1 MLKGKKG
8 VVLGVANKRSIA
20 WAVAKAAA
28 AEGAELVLTYQNERF
43 EKSVRALAETLPGNV
58 PVIPCDVDD
67 EAQVA
72 SFGDA
77 VGAQAGKID
86 FLVHSIAYANPDELK
101 GEFHHTSRAGFR
113 KALETSVHSFIA
125 LSNAVDEHLNEGGA
139 LVTLSYIGAVR
150 IIPNYNLMGVAKAAL
165 EATMRYLAYDL
176 GPRNIRANAV
186 SAGPIKTLS
195 AVGIGDFQRIL
206 SHVEEMAP
214 LRRNVDADEVADA
227 VTFLLSDKARGIT
240 GTVLYV
246 DAGYHA
252 MGL

>member
-8 VVLGVANKRSIA
+8 VNLGVANKRSIA
-20 WAVAKAAA
+20 WAVAKSAAR
-28 AEGAELVLTYQNERF
+28 EGAQLVLTYQNERL
-43 EKSVRALAETLPGNV
+43 EKNVRALAETLPGETS
-58 PVIPCDVDD
+58 ILPCDVDD
-67 EAQVA
+67 EAQVEA
-72 SFGDA
+72 FGKS
-77 VGAQAGKID
+77 VGERVGEID

-125 LSNAVDEHLNEGGA
+125 VSNAVDPFLRDGGS
-139 LVTLSYIGAVR
+139 LVTLSYIGSVR

-176 GPRNIRANAV
+176 GKRGIRANAI

-195 AVGIGDFQRIL
+195 ASAIGDFQRIL

-227 VTFLLSDKARGIT
+227 VAFLLSDMARAIT
-240 GTVLYV
+240 GTVLYA

>member
-1 MLKGKKG
+1 MLQGKKG
-8 VVLGVANKRSIA
+8 VILGVANKRSIA
-20 WAVAKAAA
+20 WAVAKAAV
-28 AEGAELVLTYQNERF
+28 AEGAEVVLTYQNERM
-43 EKSVRALAETLPGNV
+43 EKSVRALAETLPGDT
-58 PVIPCDVDD
+58 PCIPCDVDD

-72 SFGDA
+72 AFGDA
-77 VGAQAGKID
+77 VGEHAGKID

-125 LSNAVDEHLNEGGA
+125 LSNAVDEHLNDGGS

-176 GPRNIRANAV
+176 GPRAIRANAV

-195 AVGIGDFQRIL
+195 AVGIGDFQRII

-227 VTFLLSDKARGIT
+227 VTFMLSDKARGIT

>member
-43 EKSVRALAETLPGNV
+43 EKNVRALAETLPCEV
-58 PVIPCDVDD
+58 SIIPCDVDD
-67 EAQVA
+67 EEQVA

-77 VGAQAGKID
+77 VGERVGKID

-125 LSNAVDEHLNEGGA
+125 LSNAVDEHLNDGGA

-176 GPRNIRANAV
+176 GHRNIRANAV

-195 AVGIGDFQRIL
+195 AAGIGDFQRIL

-214 LRRNVDADEVADA
+214 LRRNVNADEVADA
-227 VTFLLSDKARGIT
+227 VTFLLSDKARAIT

>member
-1 MLKGKKG
+1 MLAGKKG
-8 VVLGVANKRSIA
+8 VILGVANKRSLA
-20 WAVAKAAA
+20 WAVAKSAAR
-28 AEGAELVLTYQNERF
+28 EGAELVLTYQNERF
-43 EKSVRALAETLPGNV
+43 EKSVRALAETLPGEV
-58 PVIPCDVDD
+58 QLFPCDVDD
-67 EAQVA
+67 PEQVTA
-72 SFGDA
+72 LGESIGRE
-77 VGAQAGKID
+77 VGKID

-101 GEFHHTSRAGFR
+101 GEFHHTSREGFR
-113 KALETSVHSFIA
+113 KALETSVHSFISV
-125 LSNAVDEHLNEGGA
+125 SNALDPHLNDHGS

-176 GPRNIRANAV
+176 GGRGIRSNAV

-195 AVGIGDFQRIL
+195 SSALGDFQRIL
-206 SHVEEMAP
+206 GHVEEMAP

-227 VTFLLSDKARGIT
+227 VAFLLSDHARAIT

>member
-8 VVLGVANKRSIA
+8 VVLGVANRRSIA
-20 WAVAKAAA
+20 WAVAKAASEA
-28 AEGAELVLTYQNERF
+28 GAEVALTYQNKRL
-43 EKSVRALAETLPGNV
+43 EKNVRALAETLPGRTV
-58 PVIPCDVDD
+58 LIPCDVMD

-72 SFGDA
+72 AFGDA
-77 VGAQAGKID
+77 VGEEVGMID

-101 GEFHHTSRAGFR
+101 GEFHTTSREGFR

-125 LSNAVDEHLNEGGA
+125 LANAVDPFLREGGS
-139 LVTLSYIGAVR
+139 LVTLSYIGSVR

-165 EATMRYLAYDL
+165 EATMRYLSYDL
-176 GPRNIRANAV
+176 GARNIRVNAV

-195 AVGIGDFQRIL
+195 ASAIGDFQRIL
-206 SHVEEMAP
+206 AHVEEMSP

-227 VTFLLSDKARGIT
+227 VCFLLSDRSRAVT
-240 GTVLYV
+240 ATVLYA

>member
-43 EKSVRALAETLPGNV
+43 EKNVRALADTLPGDIS
-58 PVIPCDVDD
+58 VIPCDVDD
-67 EAQVA
+67 EEQVA
-72 SFGDA
+72 RFGDA
-77 VGAQAGKID
+77 VGEQAGKID

-125 LSNAVDEHLNEGGA
+125 LSNAVDEHLNDGGA

-176 GPRNIRANAV
+176 GHRNIRANAV

-195 AVGIGDFQRIL
+195 AAGIGDFQRIL

-214 LRRNVDADEVADA
+214 LRRNVNADEVADA
-227 VTFLLSDKARGIT
+227 VTFLLSDKARAIT

>member
-1 MLKGKKG
+1 MLSGKKG

-20 WAVAKAAA
+20 WAVAKSAAR
-28 AEGAELVLTYQNERF
+28 EGAELVLTYQNERL
-43 EKSVRALAETLPGNV
+43 ERNVRALAEELPG
-58 PVIPCDVDD
+58 PVTLFPCDVDD
-67 EAQVA
+67 EKQVEA
-72 SFGDA
+72 LAEDVGREVGD
-77 VGAQAGKID
+77 VD

-101 GEFHHTSRAGFR
+101 GEFHHTSREGFR
-113 KALETSVHSFIA
+113 KALETSVHSFISVCNA
-125 LSNAVDEHLNEGGA
+125 LDPYLREGGS

-176 GPRNIRANAV
+176 GSRNIRANAV

-195 AVGIGDFQRIL
+195 ASAIGDFQRIL

-227 VTFLLSDKARGIT
+227 VSFLLSDKARAIT

>member
-1 MLKGKKG
+1 MLTGKKG

-28 AEGAELVLTYQNERF
+28 KEGAELVLTYQNERL
-43 EKSVRALAETLPGNV
+43 EKNVRALAETLPGN
-58 PVIPCDVDD
+58 ISILPCDVDD

-72 SFGDA
+72 AFGDA
-77 VGAQAGKID
+77 IGEQAGKID

-101 GEFHHTSRAGFR
+101 GEFHHTSREGFR

-125 LSNAVDEHLNEGGA
+125 LSNAVDSHLNDGGS

-176 GPRNIRANAV
+176 GQRAIRANAV

-195 AVGIGDFQRIL
+195 AAAIGDFQRIL